1 MEEKLTHMERLSSS
15 TGRRKQQI
23 SGAYWPTS
31 LAEPSQWVLD
41 QQKTLFQMVDGA
53 WGTAPKVQA
62 EHTHGKGNKI
72 LNDITYRGRKI
83 LIKIRNDVNPSRGVG
98 QIDRHHICTS
108 DYCSSQLSELATC
121 IHRQTL
127 LAEGKSQIL
136 GTQIRGKGANIQ
148 MFWAWIQWRL
158 WLSLLFLRISPLA
171 WRYKLM
177 YASQYIKA
185 I

>member
-1 MEEKLTHMERLSSS
+1 MHHVKCTVTGDTHMY
-15 TGRRKQQI
+15 THTNTQI
-23 SGAYWPTS
+23 HRQTDR
-31 LAEPSQWVLD
+31 QTD
-41 QQKTLFQMVDGA
+41 TH
-53 WGTAPKVQA
+53 THTHT
-62 EHTHGKGNKI
+62 HTHGKGNKI

-148 MFWAWIQWRL
+148 MF
-158 WLSLLFLRISPLA
+158 
-171 WRYKLM
+171 
-177 YASQYIKA
+177 
-185 I
+185 